1 MGKFSRTWQLMGASW
16 RLLKQDKR
24 LVVFPLLSA
33 VVLVLVIASFAIP
46 MFATGAQSYL
56 DAAKHH
62 SPNFYAGLF
71 LFYFVNYFVLIFFN
85 SALIACVLRQMAG
98 GEPSLGYGLSYAWQR
113 LPQIFG
119 WALLTSSIG
128 FVLRLIEERVGFIG
142 RIIVGL
148 LGMAWSITSFLVV
161 PVLVAEGKGPIEAY
175 KQSVAMFKRTWGEQ
189 LIGNVSFGLVFMLL
203 GILPAAIAVLLG
215 AIISPLTLVVIVPL
229 VVIYLIALALVQS
242 TLQTIYQVAIYRY
255 ATDGNAPDGFDSQ
268 LIADS
273 FRIKTKR

>member
-24 LVVFPLLSA
+24 LVVYPLLSGL
-33 VVLVLVIASFAIP
+33 VLALVIASFAVPI
-46 MFATGAQSYL
+46 FATGAQTYL
-56 DAAKHH
+56 NAAKQHDA
-62 SPNFYAGLF
+62 NFYIGLF

-85 SALIACVLRQMAG
+85 SALIACVLRQMEG
-98 GEPSLGYGLSYAWQR
+98 GEPGLGYGLHFAWQR

-119 WALLTSSIG
+119 WALLTSSVG
-128 FVLRLIEERVGFIG
+128 FILRLIEERVGFIG
-142 RIIVGL
+142 RIVVGL

-175 KQSVAMFKRTWGEQ
+175 QQSVAMFKRTWGEQ
-189 LIGNVSFGLVFMLL
+189 IIGNVSFGLVFLLL
-203 GILPAAIAVLLG
+203 GIVPVAIAVLLS
-215 AIISPLTLVVIVPL
+215 AIIVPVALVVILPL

-255 ATDGNAPDGFDSQ
+255 ATDGKAPEGFDNQ
-268 LIADS
+268 LIAES
-273 FRIKTKR
+273 FRVKTKR